1 MDIIS
6 ALTGAAYKGGN
17 TTKTTGDIRDDRN
30 DKNEKE
36 KRFSID
42 FIPKKRVVYSFVTDR
57 NRFLPRTPR
66 LYRAYIVKRPLLV
79 RQTTENA
86 QGRQS
91 IPYADAFSTFP
102 SEQLLRDHTIAAQ
115 PVFYYQEPNEQQQLT
130 DLEEPLQEET
140 FPEVPEEFSGT
151 IERQVDF

>member
-1 MDIIS
+1 MGIIS
-6 ALTGAAYKGGN
+6 ALTGAANKGGN

-30 DKNEKE
+30 DKNGKE

-42 FIPKKRVVYSFVTDR
+42 FIPKKRVVYSFATDR
-57 NRFLPRTPR
+57 NRYVPGTPR

-86 QGRQS
+86 QGRQT
-91 IPYADAFSTFP
+91 IPYTDAFSTFP
-102 SEQLLRDHTIAAQ
+102 SEQLLADHTTAAQ
-115 PVFYYQEPNEQQQLT
+115 PVFYYEEPNEQQQLT